1 MQRQRGV
8 QECLRHCIA
17 DELRAR
23 AIAQVGMLPP
33 DNSHELTQ
41 NRNRVLEVLQIPE
54 VRKIRLQAFFK
65 GDIRTQGIDVYLP
78 ADTPDINQALD
89 VWSVAAS
96 WALYPK
102 AIKVFQTQRW
112 SKNIEPINESTLLLA
127 FHDVLPG
134 ALLAYLDK
142 TQSKRPSASSLQI
155 QLVDGMPVVASSSS
169 ESTELTQTALWAAVN
184 EKARVEVREYVLKKS
199 LPEQM
204 TMAIIMAPAKELF
217 KKIMEIDASSWEE
230 AEHRKSLQ
238 QKPRSY
244 RILEANRGRITHGFW
259 QGLHG
264 LFWDLD
270 RWQALKFFGWSLKS
284 KAMAFASSAKLGGSI
299 FFYLDMMRDRT
310 NVFQLIDPT
319 CDFNTVADT
328 LLATCK
334 KVFDPFTV
342 QFMLVFDAKQKLASP
357 EAMAVLV
364 SIALSWFCSTGRIE
378 GRHAEIRRLL
388 KAHELTRQEDWDDLS
403 ADFVLA
409 RQRSIQVHAA
419 AKFLS

>member
-23 AIAQVGMLPP
+23 AIAQVGMFPP

-65 GDIRTQGIDVYLP
+65 GDIRTRGIDVYLP
-78 ADTPDINQALD
+78 TDTLDINQALD
-89 VWSVAAS
+89 VCSVAAS

-112 SKNIEPINESTLLLA
+112 SKNTAPINASTLLLA

-134 ALLAYLDK
+134 TLLAYLDK

-155 QLVDGMPVVASSSS
+155 QLVDGMPVVSSSS

-217 KKIMEIDASSWEE
+217 KKIMEIYASSWEE

-270 RWQALKFFGWSLKS
+270 RWQALKFFGWSLKFKS
-284 KAMAFASSAKLGGSI
+284 YGFCIIGEAWREHF
-299 FFYLDMMRDRT
+299 
-310 NVFQLIDPT
+310 
-319 CDFNTVADT
+319 
-328 LLATCK
+328 LLSRH
-334 KVFDPFTV
+334 
-342 QFMLVFDAKQKLASP
+342 DA
-357 EAMAVLV
+357 
-364 SIALSWFCSTGRIE
+364 
-378 GRHAEIRRLL
+378 
-388 KAHELTRQEDWDDLS
+388 
-403 ADFVLA
+403 
-409 RQRSIQVHAA
+409 
-419 AKFLS
+419 